1 MDVEFAVA
9 YDWSREPHQSA
20 AGFDLTPPT
29 PEQRRFDS
37 SEVTD
42 ESLGFVIEATNAYNC
57 R

>member
-37 SEVTD
+37 SE
-42 ESLGFVIEATNAYNC
+42 AK
-57 R
+57 